1 MKYLVLLAGCG
12 LGDGSCIEEVI
23 LTYTALDQHGCDY
36 TPVAEGVS
44 VPSIDHLTEQ
54 TAEKRNILIEAAR
67 IGRGRIREI
76 REIDF
81 EEYGALIIPGGLGLL
96 NNYRN
101 SERV

>member
-1 MKYLVLLAGCG
+1 MRRG
-12 LGDGSCIEEVI
+12 LGVYPKSLLGLSLIHI
-23 LTYTALDQHGCDY
+23 S
-36 TPVAEGVS
+36 PVAEGLS

-101 SERV
+101 SERCV